1 MKKTF
6 ESLLCAVLYG
16 LLGALVGFFVYE
28 LFRGFFDNLWTVEE
42 CGSAIVIY
50 SPIAIPAIVGFVGG
64 LLRKLKGLVFKVFL
78 SGFGYLLAWFA
89 FLFVAG
95 FATAGPGGFL
105 AGTLLLGGLCGGA
118 PIYIIIIGE

>member
-1 MKKTF
+1 M
-6 ESLLCAVLYG
+6 LYG

-28 LFRGFFDNLWTVEE
+28 LFRSFYDDSWTVEE

-50 SPIAIPAIVGFVGG
+50 SPIAIPTIVGFVGG
-64 LLRKLKGLVFKVFL
+64 LLRKLKGLVFKVLL
-78 SGFGYLLAWFA
+78 SGFGYLLARLA
-89 FLFVAG
+89 FLFAAG
-95 FATAGPGGFL
+95 FATAGPGGLL